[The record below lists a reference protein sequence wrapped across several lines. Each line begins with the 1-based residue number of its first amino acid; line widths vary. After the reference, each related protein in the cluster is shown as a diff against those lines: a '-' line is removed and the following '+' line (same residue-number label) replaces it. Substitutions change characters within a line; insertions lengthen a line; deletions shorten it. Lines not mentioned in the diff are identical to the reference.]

1 MTTPLPD
8 VSDIEQQTIKRVTR
22 RMIPF
27 LVLLFVVAFLDR
39 NNVGFAALRMNEDI
53 GISQTIYGLGA
64 GIFFLGYFMFE
75 VPSNILLHRY
85 GARVW
90 IARIMVTWGIIAG
103 AMGFLQT
110 PVHFVS
116 LRVLLGIAEAGF
128 FPGVIYLLSLWF
140 PSRYR
145 ARMIASFYLGVPIA
159 QIIGAPLSVGL
170 MEMGDAWGFVG
181 WRLMYIVEAVPAVIL
196 GVVCYFYLTDHPAD
210 AHWLTDKQRS
220 WLINTLA
227 QEERNKPLVVGVQP
241 TKGQMIRK
249 ALCNRQVWLLALVY
263 FGITSGSNAMNFFMP
278 TVLASFR
285 GTFGLEIGLMQNG
298 LITAIPYAVAAV
310 AMIWWSRRSDR
321 LQERPRPVRHRP
333 RPHHRHPLRGSRCG
347 DDLVEPSFG
356 SPAGTSLA
364 CRWCRHARGGVDCR
378 GTVAQ
383 PAVDH
388 RDRLHSAGNGRVQ
401 RDQRVLG
408 RPRASADRRR
418 RGRGHWPDQLHR
430 QPQRLY
436 RPLPDRLP
444 VHRDRQLHPGLYG
457 DCCTGRPG
465 WSGHGADAA
474 Q

>member
-1 MTTPLPD
+1 MTIPLTD
-8 VSDIEQQTIKRVTR
+8 VSDIEQQTIKRVTK

-39 NNVGFAALRMNEDI
+39 NNVGFAALRMNADI

-110 PVHFVS
+110 PVHFIS

-145 ARMIASFYLGVPIA
+145 ARMIATFYLGVPIA
-159 QIIGAPLSVGL
+159 QIVGAPLSVGL
-170 MEMGDAWGFVG
+170 MELGDAWGFVG

-196 GVVCYFYLTDHPAD
+196 GVVCFFYLTDRPAD
-210 AHWLTDKQRS
+210 AHWLTDEQRN
-220 WLINTLA
+220 WLINTLE
-227 QEERNKPLVVGVQP
+227 QEERSKPLVVGVQP

-249 ALCNRQVWLLALVY
+249 ALANRQVWLLALVY

-285 GTFGLEIGLMQNG
+285 ESFGLEIGLMQNG
-298 LITAIPYAVAAV
+298 LITAVPYAVAAV

-321 LQERPRPVRHRP
+321 LQERHWHAGGAAMLAAIAIARP
-333 RPHHRHPLRGSRCG
+333 C
-347 DDLVEPSFG
+347 
-356 SPAGTSLA
+356 
-364 CRWCRHARGGVDCR
+364 
-378 GTVAQ
+378 
-383 PAVDH
+383 
-388 RDRLHSAGNGRVQ
+388 
-401 RDQRVLG
+401 
-408 RPRASADRRR
+408 
-418 RGRGHWPDQLHR
+418 
-430 QPQRLY
+430 
-436 RPLPDRLP
+436 
-444 VHRDRQLHPGLYG
+444 
-457 DCCTGRPG
+457 
-465 WSGHGADAA
+465 
-474 Q
+474 

>member
-1 MTTPLPD
+1 MTTTPLPD
-8 VSDIEQQTIKRVTR
+8 VSDIEQQTIKRVTQ

-210 AHWLTDKQRS
+210 AHWLTDKQRN

-321 LQERPRPVRHRP
+321 LQERHWHAGGAAMLAAVSIAVALWLNQPWIIVIGFILLAMGVYSAINVFWAVPGQVLTGVGAAVGIGLINSIGNLSGFTGPYLTGYLFTVTGSYTPGFMVIAALVGLGGLGMVLMPRNKESQIGAA
-333 RPHHRHPLRGSRCG
+333 LA
-347 DDLVEPSFG
+347 
-356 SPAGTSLA
+356 PAT
-364 CRWCRHARGGVDCR
+364 GGK
-378 GTVAQ
+378 A
-383 PAVDH
+383 
-388 RDRLHSAGNGRVQ
+388 
-401 RDQRVLG
+401 
-408 RPRASADRRR
+408 
-418 RGRGHWPDQLHR
+418 
-430 QPQRLY
+430 
-436 RPLPDRLP
+436 
-444 VHRDRQLHPGLYG
+444 
-457 DCCTGRPG
+457 
-465 WSGHGADAA
+465 
-474 Q
+474 